1 VGDPKQIELFG
12 RIAVHL
18 KLITMDQLNEA
29 VREQGVEGGQ
39 LGDTL
44 IKKGFL
50 TQDGLQKI
58 LQYQKAYLAKQG
70 AGGEAA
76 AAKPAVK
83 GAAAKVGGKVGV
95 STAPVPPAIV
105 AEAVAAAPAA
115 AAPATATPG
124 TTAPPTARPAKGRP
138 AAAPAAAA
146 GTAAAGSVGPG
157 PVGIAALPS
166 RAPVTAVPGD
176 RRRLDALLTRAVEQ
190 RASDLHVHAGAP
202 VKLRLNG
209 ELLDDAQQPLPAP
222 EAEAILIGGLDVEQ
236 RALFEQ
242 HGELDFA
249 YTIPG
254 VGRFRANVYRQHRGM
269 NGIFRVIPP
278 APPSL
283 QDLGLPATLARV
295 VNFHQGMVLL
305 TGPAGCGKSSTLA
318 ALVDILNTERRDH
331 ILTIEDPIEH
341 LHPSK
346 RCVVNQRQVSR
357 HTESFSRA
365 LRAALREDP
374 DIIVI
379 GELRDRETISLAL
392 TAAETGH
399 LVLGTLHTNSAIRTI
414 NRILGVFPPN
424 QQSQIRTMI
433 SESLKAIV
441 SQRLVRTADGKRR
454 VPALEIL
461 MCNKAVGNLIREGK
475 TFQILSAL
483 QTGGPQGM
491 ALMET
496 SLAALVKAGTITRDD
511 ALKLCDDPKRLVA

>member
-1 VGDPKQIELFG
+1 VGDPKQVELFG

-18 KLITMDQLNEA
+18 KLISMDQLTVA
-29 VREQGVEGGQ
+29 IREQAVEGTQ
-39 LGDTL
+39 LGEIL
-44 IKKGFL
+44 VKKGFL
-50 TQDGLQKI
+50 TQDGLQQI

-70 AGGEAA
+70 P
-76 AAKPAVK
+76 AAK
-83 GAAAKVGGKVGV
+83 GKVGA
-95 STAPVPPAIV
+95 STAPVPPATP
-105 AEAVAAAPAA
+105 AEVAAATGAPRAA
-115 AAPATATPG
+115 TTPQAATP
-124 TTAPPTARPAKGRP
+124 
-138 AAAPAAAA
+138 
-146 GTAAAGSVGPG
+146 AAAGSKVAAGAVSPG
-157 PVGIAALPS
+157 H
-166 RAPVTAVPGD
+166 APVAAGVGD
-176 RRRLDALLTRAVEQ
+176 RKRLDGLLTRAVEM
-190 RASDLHVHAGAP
+190 RASDLHVQAGAP

-209 ELLDDAQQPLPAP
+209 ELLDDAPQPLPAA
-222 EAEAILIGGLDVEQ
+222 EAEAILLGGLEPGQ
-236 RALFEQ
+236 RSLFEQ

-283 QDLGLPATLARV
+283 QELGLPATLARV
-295 VNFHQGMVLL
+295 VNFHQGLVLL

-318 ALVDILNTERRDH
+318 ALIDILNTERRDH
-331 ILTIEDPIEH
+331 ILMIEDPIEH

-357 HTESFSRA
+357 HTESFARG

-379 GELRDRETISLAL
+379 GELRDRDTISLAL

-399 LVLGTLHTNSAIRTI
+399 LVLSTLHTNSAIRTI

-424 QQSQIRTMI
+424 QQPQIRTMM

-441 SQRLVRTADGKRR
+441 SQRLIRTTDGKRR

-475 TFQILSAL
+475 TVQILSVL
-483 QTGGPQGM
+483 QTGAPQGM
-491 ALMET
+491 ALMEA
-496 SLAALVKAGTITRDD
+496 SLVALVKAGTISKDD
-511 ALKLCDDPKRLVA
+511 ALKLCEDPKRLVA

>member
-1 VGDPKQIELFG
+1 MVGDPKQVELFG

-18 KLITMDQLNEA
+18 KLISMDQLAEA
-29 VREQGVEGGQ
+29 IREQGIEGGQ
-39 LGDTL
+39 LGGVL
-44 IKKGFL
+44 VKKGFL
-50 TQDGLQKI
+50 TRDGLQKV

-70 AGGEAA
+70 TGADA
-76 AAKPAVK
+76 AAKAGVK
-83 GAAAKVGGKVGV
+83 GAARGTGARVGV
-95 STAPVPPAIV
+95 NTAPVAPASASEIAV
-105 AEAVAAAPAA
+105 ASKAAAPKEAATAPSGGAKGGAAAARAA
-115 AAPATATPG
+115 AAPAVATP
-124 TTAPPTARPAKGRP
+124 
-138 AAAPAAAA
+138 AASAA
-146 GTAAAGSVGPG
+146 TVGPG
-157 PVGIAALPS
+157 SVGIAALPG
-166 RAPVTAVPGD
+166 RAPITAVPGD
-176 RRRLDALLTRAVEQ
+176 RKRLDALLTRAVER
-190 RASDLHVHAGAP
+190 RASDLHVHSGVP
-202 VKLRLNG
+202 VKLRVLG
-209 ELLDDAQQPLPAP
+209 ELLDDAPAPLPAP

-278 APPSL
+278 APPTL
-283 QDLGLPATLARV
+283 EDLGLPANLARV

-318 ALVDILNTERRDH
+318 ALIDILNTERRDH

-357 HTESFSRA
+357 HTESFARA

-399 LVLGTLHTNSAIRTI
+399 LVLGTLHTNSAIRTV

-475 TFQILSAL
+475 TFQIVSVL
-483 QTGGPQGM
+483 QTGAPQGM
-491 ALMET
+491 ALMES
-496 SLAALVKAGTITRDD
+496 SLAALVKAGTISRDD
-511 ALKLCDDPKRLVA
+511 AVKLCDDPKRLVA

>member
-1 VGDPKQIELFG
+1 VGDPKQVELFG

-39 LGDTL
+39 IGNTL

-58 LQYQKAYLAKQG
+58 LNYQKAYLAKQG
-70 AGGEAA
+70 AA
-76 AAKPAVK
+76 K
-83 GAAAKVGGKVGV
+83 GAGAKVGA
-95 STAPVPPAIV
+95 STAPVPPATV
-105 AEAVAAAPAA
+105 AEVMAAAPAAATPGTTAAQSTAAAQTAAAAKGRAAAAPAA
-115 AAPATATPG
+115 AAPYP
-124 TTAPPTARPAKGRP
+124 
-138 AAAPAAAA
+138 AA
-146 GTAAAGSVGPG
+146 GTAGAGS
-157 PVGIAALPS
+157 VGIAALPG

-176 RRRLDALLTRAVEQ
+176 RKRLDAMLTRAVER

-209 ELLDDAQQPLPAP
+209 ELLDDSQQPLPAP
-222 EAEAILIGGLDVEQ
+222 EAEAVLLGGLDVEQ
-236 RALFEQ
+236 RTLFEK

-254 VGRFRANVYRQHRGM
+254 VGRFRANVYQQHRGM

-278 APPSL
+278 APPTL
-283 QDLGLPATLARV
+283 QELGLPATLARV

-318 ALVDILNTERRDH
+318 ALIDILNTERRDH
-331 ILTIEDPIEH
+331 ILMIEDPIEH

-357 HTESFSRA
+357 HTESFARA

-374 DIIVI
+374 DIIVL
-379 GELRDRETISLAL
+379 GELRDRETIALAL

-424 QQSQIRTMI
+424 QQPQIRTMM

-441 SQRLVRTADGKRR
+441 SQRLVRTTDGKRR

-475 TFQILSAL
+475 TFQILSVL
-483 QTGGPQGM
+483 QTGAPQGM
-491 ALMET
+491 ALMEA
-496 SLAALVKAGTITRDD
+496 SLAALVKAGTISKDE
-511 ALKLCDDPKRLVA
+511 ALKLCEDPKRLVA

>member
-1 VGDPKQIELFG
+1 LRRIERLPRFGTVGDPKTTELFG

-18 KLITMDQLNEA
+18 KLITMDQLAEA
-29 VREQGVEGGQ
+29 IREQAVEGEQ
-39 LGDTL
+39 LGELL
-44 IKKGFL
+44 IRKGAL
-50 TQDGLQKI
+50 TPDGLQKI
-58 LQYQKAYLAKQG
+58 LAYQREYLAKQAAAG
-70 AGGEAA
+70 AAGAVKPAVSKGKAG
-76 AAKPAVK
+76 AAKPAAGRV
-83 GAAAKVGGKVGV
+83 GA
-95 STAPVPPAIV
+95 STAPLPAATV
-105 AEAVAAAPAA
+105 AEVASARPSEAAASQRQS
-115 AAPATATPG
+115 APAVRPPTTPG
-124 TTAPPTARPAKGRP
+124 AAR
-138 AAAPAAAA
+138 A
-146 GTAAAGSVGPG
+146 GTAAQPGGQGSATQP
-157 PVGIAALPS
+157 P
-166 RAPVTAVPGD
+166 RD
-176 RRRLDALLTRAVEQ
+176 RRRLDALLSRAVER

-209 ELLDDAQQPLPAP
+209 ELLDDAPAPLPAP
-222 EAEAILIGGLDVEQ
+222 EAEAILLGGLEPEQ
-236 RALFEQ
+236 AALFDQ

-249 YTIPG
+249 YTIPN

-278 APPSL
+278 SPPTL
-283 QDLGLPATLARV
+283 QELGLPPTLARV
-295 VNFHQGMVLL
+295 VNFHQGLVLL

-318 ALVDILNTERRDH
+318 ALIDILNTERRDH

-357 HTESFSRA
+357 HTESFARA

-441 SQRLVRTADGKRR
+441 SQRLIRTTDGKRR
-454 VPALEIL
+454 VAALEIL

-475 TFQILSAL
+475 TFQIISVL

-491 ALMET
+491 ALMEN
-496 SLAALVKAGTITRDD
+496 SLAALVKAGTISKDE

>member
-1 VGDPKQIELFG
+1 VGDPKSTELFG

-18 KLITMDQLNEA
+18 KLISMDQLAEA
-29 VREQGVEGGQ
+29 IREQAVEGGQ
-39 LGDTL
+39 LGELL
-44 IKKGFL
+44 IRKGVL
-50 TQDGLQKI
+50 TPDGLQKI
-58 LQYQKAYLAKQG
+58 LAYQKDYLAKQAA
-70 AGGEAA
+70 AGA
-76 AAKPAVK
+76 AAKPAAK
-83 GAAAKVGGKVGV
+83 PAAGKAPGA
-95 STAPVPPAIV
+95 STAPLPVV
-105 AEAVAAAPAA
+105 N
-115 AAPATATPG
+115 APATAAPPG
-124 TTAPPTARPAKGRP
+124 SKLTAAPKRAASTAVPATAPG
-138 AAAPAAAA
+138 APSAV
-146 GTAAAGSVGPG
+146 GT
-157 PVGIAALPS
+157 VGISALPG
-166 RAPVTAVPGD
+166 RAPITAVPGD
-176 RRRLDALLTRAVEQ
+176 RRRLDTMLGRAVEQ
-190 RASDLHVHAGAP
+190 RASDLHIHAGAP
-202 VKLRLNG
+202 VKLRVNG
-209 ELLDDAQQPLPAP
+209 ELLDDAEAPLPAA
-222 EAEAILIGGLDVEQ
+222 EAEAVLLGGLDVEQ

-278 APPSL
+278 APPTL
-283 QDLGLPATLARV
+283 QELGLPATLARV
-295 VNFHQGMVLL
+295 VNFHQGLVLL

-346 RCVVNQRQVSR
+346 RCVVNQRQAGR
-357 HTESFSRA
+357 HTESFARA

-441 SQRLVRTADGKRR
+441 SQRLIRTTDGKRR

-475 TFQILSAL
+475 TFQIISVL

-491 ALMET
+491 ALMEN
-496 SLAALVKAGTITRDD
+496 SLAALVKAGTISKDD
-511 ALKLCDDPKRLVA
+511 ALKICDDPKRLVA

>member
-1 VGDPKQIELFG
+1 VELFG

-18 KLITMDQLNEA
+18 KLITMDQLTEA

-39 LGDTL
+39 LGAVL
-44 IKKGFL
+44 IQKGFL

-70 AGGEAA
+70 TGKA
-76 AAKPAVK
+76 AAK
-83 GAAAKVGGKVGV
+83 KVGV
-95 STAPVPPAIV
+95 TTAPLPPATV
-105 AEAVAAAPAA
+105 AEARAAAR
-115 AAPATATPG
+115 APSP
-124 TTAPPTARPAKGRP
+124 
-138 AAAPAAAA
+138 
-146 GTAAAGSVGPG
+146 GTAASGPG
-157 PVGIAALPS
+157 TVGIAALPG
-166 RAPVTAVPGD
+166 RAPVKAVPGD
-176 RRRLDALLTRAVEQ
+176 RRRLDALLARAVER
-190 RASDLHVHAGAP
+190 RASDLHVHSGAP
-202 VKLRLNG
+202 VKLRVNG
-209 ELLDDAQQPLPAP
+209 ELLDDSQQPLPAP
-222 EAEAILIGGLDVEQ
+222 EAEAVLLGGLDVEQ
-236 RALFEQ
+236 RDLFEQ

-278 APPSL
+278 APPTL
-283 QDLGLPATLARV
+283 QDLGLPPNLARV

-341 LHPSK
+341 LHASK

-357 HTESFSRA
+357 HTESFARA

-399 LVLGTLHTNSAIRTI
+399 LVLGTLHTNSAIRTV

-441 SQRLVRTADGKRR
+441 SQRLIRTTDGKRR

-475 TFQILSAL
+475 TFQIVSIL
-483 QTGGPQGM
+483 QTGAPLGM
-491 ALMET
+491 ALMES
-496 SLAALVKAGTITRDD
+496 SLAALVKAGTISRDE

>member
-1 VGDPKQIELFG
+1 LPSFGRLIKFGTVGDPRQVELFG

-18 KLITMDQLNEA
+18 KLITMDQLTEA

-39 LGDTL
+39 LGAVL
-44 IKKGFL
+44 IQKGFL

-70 AGGEAA
+70 TGKA
-76 AAKPAVK
+76 AAK
-83 GAAAKVGGKVGV
+83 KVGV
-95 STAPVPPAIV
+95 TTAPLPPATV
-105 AEAVAAAPAA
+105 AEARAAAR
-115 AAPATATPG
+115 APSP
-124 TTAPPTARPAKGRP
+124 
-138 AAAPAAAA
+138 
-146 GTAAAGSVGPG
+146 GTAASGPG
-157 PVGIAALPS
+157 TVGIAALPG
-166 RAPVTAVPGD
+166 RAPVKAVPGD
-176 RRRLDALLTRAVEQ
+176 RRRLDALLARAVER
-190 RASDLHVHAGAP
+190 RASDLHVHSGAP
-202 VKLRLNG
+202 VKLRVNG
-209 ELLDDAQQPLPAP
+209 ELLDDSQQPLPAP
-222 EAEAILIGGLDVEQ
+222 EAEAVLLGGLDVEQ
-236 RALFEQ
+236 RDLFEQ

-278 APPSL
+278 APPTL
-283 QDLGLPATLARV
+283 QDLGLPPNLARV

-341 LHPSK
+341 LHASK

-357 HTESFSRA
+357 HTESFARA

-399 LVLGTLHTNSAIRTI
+399 LVLGTLHTNSAIRTV

-441 SQRLVRTADGKRR
+441 SQRLIRTTDGKRR

-475 TFQILSAL
+475 TFQIVSIL
-483 QTGGPQGM
+483 QTGAPLGM
-491 ALMET
+491 ALMES
-496 SLAALVKAGTITRDD
+496 SLAALVKAGTISRDE

>member
-1 VGDPKQIELFG
+1 LPRFPRLIKFGTVGDPKQVELFG

-18 KLITMDQLNEA
+18 KLITMDQLTDA
-29 VREQGVEGGQ
+29 VREQAVEGGQ
-39 LGDTL
+39 LGELL

-50 TQDGLQKI
+50 NQDGLQKI

-70 AGGEAA
+70 SGKAA
-76 AAKPAVK
+76 AR
-83 GAAAKVGGKVGV
+83 KVGV
-95 STAPVPPAIV
+95 NTAPVPPATV
-105 AEAVAAAPAA
+105 AEAKAARSS
-115 AAPATATPG
+115 PG
-124 TTAPPTARPAKGRP
+124 
-138 AAAPAAAA
+138 AAAA
-146 GTAAAGSVGPG
+146 GPG
-157 PVGIAALPS
+157 TVGIAALPG

-176 RRRLDALLTRAVEQ
+176 RRRLDALLARAVER

-202 VKLRLNG
+202 VKVRVNG
-209 ELLDDAQQPLPAP
+209 ELLDEARQPLPAP
-222 EAEAILIGGLDVEQ
+222 EAEAVLIGGLDVEQ

-249 YTIPG
+249 YTIPN

-278 APPSL
+278 VPPTL

-346 RCVVNQRQVSR
+346 RCVVNQRQVTR
-357 HTESFSRA
+357 HTESFARA

-399 LVLGTLHTNSAIRTI
+399 LVLGTLHTNSAIRTV

-441 SQRLVRTADGKRR
+441 SQRLIRTADGKRR

-475 TFQILSAL
+475 TFQIVSVL
-483 QTGGPQGM
+483 QTGAPQGM
-491 ALMET
+491 ALMDN
-496 SLAALVKAGTITRDD
+496 SLAALLKAGTISRDE
-511 ALKLCDDPKRLVA
+511 ALRLCDDPKRLVA

>member
-1 VGDPKQIELFG
+1 MGDPKQVELFG

-18 KLITMDQLNEA
+18 KLITMDQLTVA
-29 VREQGVEGGQ
+29 VREQAVEGGQ
-39 LGDTL
+39 LGELL

-50 TQDGLQKI
+50 SQDGLQKI

-70 AGGEAA
+70 PAAGKRAGAATAPLPAATAAEVAVAALPPGARAA
-76 AAKPAVK
+76 AR
-83 GAAAKVGGKVGV
+83 
-95 STAPVPPAIV
+95 
-105 AEAVAAAPAA
+105 AAAPAPA
-115 AAPATATPG
+115 RGPDAATTGTAAATSATAPAAPATAG
-124 TTAPPTARPAKGRP
+124 V
-138 AAAPAAAA
+138 
-146 GTAAAGSVGPG
+146 GSVGISVLPG
-157 PVGIAALPS
+157 
-166 RAPVTAVPGD
+166 RAPIQAVPGD
-176 RRRLDALLTRAVEQ
+176 RKRLDALLTRAVER
-190 RASDLHVHAGAP
+190 RASDLHVQAGAP

-209 ELLDDAQQPLPAP
+209 ELLDDSPQPLPAS
-222 EAEAILIGGLDVEQ
+222 EAEAVLLGGLDVEQ

-249 YTIPG
+249 YTIPN
-254 VGRFRANVYRQHRGM
+254 VGRFRANVFRQHRGM
-269 NGIFRVIPP
+269 NGIFRVIPQS
-278 APPSL
+278 PPNL
-283 QDLGLPATLARV
+283 QELGLPPTLARI
-295 VNFHQGMVLL
+295 VNFHQGLVLL

-318 ALVDILNTERRDH
+318 ALIDILNTERRDH

-357 HTESFSRA
+357 HTESFGRA

-424 QQSQIRTMI
+424 QQPQIRTMI

-441 SQRLVRTADGKRR
+441 SQRLIRTTDGRKR

-475 TFQILSAL
+475 TFQILSVL

-491 ALMET
+491 ALMEN
-496 SLAALVKAGTITRDD
+496 SLATLVKAGTITKDD
-511 ALKLCDDPKRLVA
+511 ALKLCEDPKRLVA

>member
-1 VGDPKQIELFG
+1 MSDPRQAELFG

-18 KLITMDQLNEA
+18 KLISMDQLTEA
-29 VREQGVEGGQ
+29 IREQGVEGGQ
-39 LGDTL
+39 LGELL
-44 IKKGFL
+44 IKKGVL

-70 AGGEAA
+70 GAPAA
-76 AAKPAVK
+76 APAKPAAK
-83 GAAAKVGGKVGV
+83 GAGANGPAGKVGA
-95 STAPVPPAIV
+95 STAPVPPV
-105 AEAVAAAPAA
+105 NAAPAA
-115 AAPATATPG
+115 RPQVPAPAPS
-124 TTAPPTARPAKGRP
+124 P
-138 AAAPAAAA
+138 AAVPTPAPAA
-146 GTAAAGSVGPG
+146 GPARAS
-157 PVGIAALPS
+157 VGIAALG

-176 RRRLDALLTRAVEQ
+176 RKRLDALLTRAVER
-190 RASDLHVHAGAP
+190 RASDLHVQSGAP

-209 ELLDDAQQPLPAP
+209 ELTDDSPQPLPAP
-222 EAEAILIGGLDVEQ
+222 EAEAVLLGGLDVEQ
-236 RALFEQ
+236 RSLFEQ

-278 APPSL
+278 APPTL
-283 QDLGLPATLARV
+283 QELGLPPTLARI
-295 VNFHQGMVLL
+295 VNFHQGLVLL

-331 ILTIEDPIEH
+331 ILMIEDPIEH

-357 HTESFSRA
+357 HTESFGRA

-379 GELRDRETISLAL
+379 GELRDHETISLAL

-399 LVLGTLHTNSAIRTI
+399 LVLGTLHTRSAIRTI
-414 NRILGVFPPN
+414 DRLLGVFPPN
-424 QQSQIRTMI
+424 QQPQIRTMM

-441 SQRLVRTADGKRR
+441 SQRLIRTADGKRR
-454 VPALEIL
+454 VAALEIL
-461 MCNKAVGNLIREGK
+461 MCNKAVGNLIREAK
-475 TFQILSAL
+475 TFQILSVL

-491 ALMET
+491 ALMEN
-496 SLAALVKAGTITRDD
+496 SLAALVKAGTISKDE

>member
-1 VGDPKQIELFG
+1 MGDPKSTELFG

-18 KLITMDQLNEA
+18 KLITMDQLAEA
-29 VREQGVEGGQ
+29 IREQAVEGGQ
-39 LGDTL
+39 LGELL
-44 IKKGFL
+44 IRKGVL
-50 TQDGLQKI
+50 TPDGLQKI
-58 LQYQKAYLAKQG
+58 LAYQKEYLAKQAAAG
-70 AGGEAA
+70 AAGAAKPTAPKGKPAGPAKPATGKVGASTAPLPAATVAEVAASHPSEAA
-76 AAKPAVK
+76 AARPAD
-83 GAAAKVGGKVGV
+83 
-95 STAPVPPAIV
+95 
-105 AEAVAAAPAA
+105 AVAARRQDAPAA
-115 AAPATATPG
+115 RPPATPG
-124 TTAPPTARPAKGRP
+124 AAR
-138 AAAPAAAA
+138 A
-146 GTAAAGSVGPG
+146 GTAAQPG
-157 PVGIAALPS
+157 GQGFATQPP
-166 RAPVTAVPGD
+166 RD
-176 RRRLDALLTRAVEQ
+176 RRRLDALLAKAVER

-209 ELLDDAQQPLPAP
+209 ELLDDAPAPLPAP
-222 EAEAILIGGLDVEQ
+222 EAEAILLGGLEPEQ
-236 RALFEQ
+236 AALFDQ

-249 YTIPG
+249 YTIPN

-278 APPSL
+278 APPTL
-283 QDLGLPATLARV
+283 QELGLPATLARV
-295 VNFHQGMVLL
+295 VNFHQGLVLL

-346 RCVVNQRQVSR
+346 RCVVNQRQAGR
-357 HTESFSRA
+357 HTESFARA

-441 SQRLVRTADGKRR
+441 SQRLIRTTDGKRR

-475 TFQILSAL
+475 TFQIISVL

-491 ALMET
+491 ALMEN
-496 SLAALVKAGTITRDD
+496 SLAALVKSGTISKDE

>member
-1 VGDPKQIELFG
+1 
-12 RIAVHL
+12 
-18 KLITMDQLNEA
+18 
-29 VREQGVEGGQ
+29 
-39 LGDTL
+39 
-44 IKKGFL
+44 
-50 TQDGLQKI
+50 
-58 LQYQKAYLAKQG
+58 
-70 AGGEAA
+70 
-76 AAKPAVK
+76 
-83 GAAAKVGGKVGV
+83 
-95 STAPVPPAIV
+95 
-105 AEAVAAAPAA
+105 
-115 AAPATATPG
+115 
-124 TTAPPTARPAKGRP
+124 
-138 AAAPAAAA
+138 
-146 GTAAAGSVGPG
+146 
-157 PVGIAALPS
+157 
-166 RAPVTAVPGD
+166 
-176 RRRLDALLTRAVEQ
+176 
-190 RASDLHVHAGAP
+190 

-209 ELLDDAQQPLPAP
+209 ELLDDAPAPLAGP
-222 EAEAILIGGLDVEQ
+222 EAEAILLGGLEPEQ
-236 RALFEQ
+236 AELFDR

-278 APPSL
+278 SPPTL

-295 VNFHQGMVLL
+295 VNFHQGLVLL

-318 ALVDILNTERRDH
+318 ALIDILNTERRDH

-357 HTESFSRA
+357 HTESFARA

-441 SQRLVRTADGKRR
+441 SQRLIRTTDGKRR
-454 VPALEIL
+454 VAALEIL

-475 TFQILSAL
+475 TFQIISVL
-483 QTGGPQGM
+483 QTGAPQGM
-491 ALMET
+491 ALMES
-496 SLAALVKAGTITRDD
+496 SLAALVKAGTIGKDE